1 MDEPTVGIDPQSR
14 NHILESVKQLNKMG
28 STIIYTSHYME
39 EAEALCSRIGIMDH
53 GRLIALGTKDE
64 LKKMISGN
72 EKILI
77 EVGEVNYTSLTEI
90 KSIRGIK
97 NAGFSGNMLEI
108 VTDKPQIVLQDILFI
123 LSKNEIR
130 IKGINMVE
138 PDLETVFLSLTGR
151 KLRD

>member
-1 MDEPTVGIDPQSR
+1 
-14 NHILESVKQLNKMG
+14 
-28 STIIYTSHYME
+28 ME

-53 GRLIALGTKDE
+53 GRLIALGTKYE